1 MLIILL
7 YRLNIC
13 ISFKPEISVG
23 ETNNIWNA
31 LSVANGK
38 PMYSNP
44 EDTPFEIFQYTP
56 YSQIPIIGASYI
68 LNNNS
73 NNYYYQVMVIGR
85 LLSLLFNVLTF
96 FFVYKIMY
104 NQLKTR
110 NEIAK
115 WAALFGFCILTHLS
129 FSIRPDALAILLT
142 VASIYL
148 FGKAYFNE
156 TYKAYLLSGVF
167 LSISF
172 YTKQD
177 SALIIFALGLI
188 LLIQKK
194 IKPLILFSISFCVS
208 FLFISIINYFL
219 YGEYFFYSIIGGVD
233 NGISINKAQM
243 VFERYI
249 HFYGAIFFVNIF
261 FILYIIK
268 SKIIRSI
275 KNYLVAF
282 NLISLL
288 IAFFSSLKMG
298 SWINYYTLV
307 NISSTITIC
316 YCINYFTN
324 DEKKISI
331 LNPLKYTITLIVLY
345 FLFQQIFHYTAPFLK
360 YYQSKKNHYKILT
373 QFKSFKDSLNDNQAV
388 IYSSIPEIKLF
399 LYQNIILPNSEYY
412 PVSKFSKDGYNKL
425 KKNQKISVVIL
436 PNPYEYYLKGSPFTC
451 FNVNTSEF
459 RVKEQVM
466 NYTILLNGNN

>member
-1 MLIILL
+1 MTKINFKKDLLFYILMLIILL

-188 LLIQKK
+188 LLI
-194 IKPLILFSISFCVS
+194 
-208 FLFISIINYFL
+208 
-219 YGEYFFYSIIGGVD
+219 
-233 NGISINKAQM
+233 
-243 VFERYI
+243 
-249 HFYGAIFFVNIF
+249 
-261 FILYIIK
+261 K
-268 SKIIRSI
+268 SKASA
-275 KNYLVAF
+275 K
-282 NLISLL
+282 
-288 IAFFSSLKMG
+288 
-298 SWINYYTLV
+298 
-307 NISSTITIC
+307 
-316 YCINYFTN
+316 
-324 DEKKISI
+324 
-331 LNPLKYTITLIVLY
+331 
-345 FLFQQIFHYTAPFLK
+345 
-360 YYQSKKNHYKILT
+360 
-373 QFKSFKDSLNDNQAV
+373 
-388 IYSSIPEIKLF
+388 
-399 LYQNIILPNSEYY
+399 
-412 PVSKFSKDGYNKL
+412 
-425 KKNQKISVVIL
+425 
-436 PNPYEYYLKGSPFTC
+436 
-451 FNVNTSEF
+451 
-459 RVKEQVM
+459 VK
-466 NYTILLNGNN
+466 